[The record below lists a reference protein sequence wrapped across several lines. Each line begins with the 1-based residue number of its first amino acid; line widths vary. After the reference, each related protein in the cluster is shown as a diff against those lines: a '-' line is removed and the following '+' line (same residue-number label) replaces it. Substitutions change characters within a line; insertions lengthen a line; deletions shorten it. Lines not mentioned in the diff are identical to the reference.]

1 MRYAKG
7 TGNLARKRPAQTKF
21 VRLSSTEWRAMTR
34 GGELISTSHELG
46 GGEGA
51 SATAGAGVAPT
62 RLWRWIFFGVLPL
75 FLAFSTAMAITA
87 YGDSHGATTLAA
99 SGELTS
105 RQSLTTLMNL
115 SPVPERAATNFSLV
129 DQYDKMVRLSQFRGK
144 TVLLAFM
151 DAQCT
156 EVCPVEAQQF
166 LDAQKTLG
174 AGIRNVAFVG
184 VNVDPNANSVA
195 AVKRFTYVHGLNA
208 LKNWYF
214 LTGSLAQLIPVW
226 RAYGIEVIVP
236 KGGQQTVHSSLMYFL
251 NPLGRERFLAD
262 DIVLQRKNGTGYL
275 PSDLV
280 QRWGAGIAQ
289 YLRQSANG

>member
-7 TGNLARKRPAQTKF
+7 TGNLARKSPAQTKF

-34 GGELISTSHELG
+34 GELISTSHGLS

-51 SATAGAGVAPT
+51 SATASAAVAPT

-87 YGDSHGATTLAA
+87 YTDSHSATTA
-99 SGELTS
+99 SGELAS

-115 SPVPERAATNFSLV
+115 SPVPERAAPNFTLV
-129 DQYDKMVRLSQFRGK
+129 DQYNKKVSLSQFRGK
-144 TVLLAFM
+144 AVLLAFM
-151 DAQCT
+151 DSQCT
-156 EVCPVEAQQF
+156 DVCPVEAQQF
-166 LDAQKTLG
+166 LDAQKNLG
-174 AGIRNVAFVG
+174 AAVRNVAFVG
-184 VNVDPNANSVA
+184 VNVNPNANSVA
-195 AVKRFTYVHGLNA
+195 AVKRFTSVHGLNT

-226 RAYGIEVIVP
+226 RAYGIQVILP
-236 KGGQQTVHSSLMYFL
+236 KGSQQTIHSSLMYFL

-262 DIVLQRKNGTGYL
+262 DIVLQRKNGSGYL
-275 PSDLV
+275 PSNLV
-280 QRWGAGIAQ
+280 QRWGTGIAQ
-289 YLRQSANG
+289 YLRQAANG